1 MVRKSGQQG
10 VPVIEIDGQIVVG
23 FDRARL
29 ERIIADVQSGRVPF
43 GAAVADASKILMQR
57 GQIPV
62 FGAYVGKV
70 SPGSPA
76 HRAGLAPGDIITEL
90 NFRKITSAADV
101 EQALQSLQRG
111 SRVTVV
117 FLRGEKS
124 LRTEV
129 SV

>member
-23 FDRARL
+23 FDRSRL

-76 HRAGLAPGDIITEL
+76 HRAGLAPNDIITEL
-90 NFRKITSAADV
+90 NFRKINSAADV

-111 SRVTVV
+111 ARVTVV
-117 FLRGEKS
+117 FLRGDRT

-129 SV
+129 LV